1 MKDKRR
7 NLKNAKA
14 ARRKERQKKVR
25 RKRTFVL
32 LTEIFILV
40 ILLGIGYVMAKYDKF
55 QVVKFNNEDIK
66 VNDGVKKEGYTTVA
80 LFGGDSREG
89 ELEAGTHADSMI
101 IVSINNKTKEIRM
114 ASVYRDTLT
123 RQENGELKKANNAYF
138 SGGPKDAINML
149 NRNFD
154 LDIEDYV
161 TVDFKAMVDV
171 IDELGGIEI
180 DVQEVEIQ
188 YINKFLKETSK
199 VAGVQSKQIT
209 HAGPQILDGAQAT
222 TYARIRSTA
231 GGDFKRTERQRLVIQ
246 KIFEKAKK
254 SDMVTINGIID
265 KVFGQVSTSF
275 ELSELISLA
284 SGAMDYKL
292 GDSIGF
298 PKEKIAEKVDGLG
311 SVVIPLGLEENV
323 QELHEFLYPDE
334 EYKGASDMVK
344 EIGLDIAN
352 RTGRTREDYQKTE
365 KTE

>member
-1 MKDKRR
+1 MNDKRQ

-14 ARRKERQKKVR
+14 AKRRERKKKMR

-32 LTEIFILV
+32 LTEIFILA
-40 ILLGIGYVMAKYDKF
+40 ILLGVGYVMAKYDKF
-55 QVVKFNNEDIK
+55 QVVKFNDGDIK
-66 VNDGVKKEGYTTVA
+66 VNDGIKKEGYTTIA

-89 ELEAGTHADSMI
+89 ELEAGTHADTI
-101 IVSINNKTKEIRM
+101 IIASINNKTKEIKM

-123 RQENGELKKANNAYF
+123 RQADGGLKKANNAYF
-138 SGGPKDAINML
+138 VGGPKDAINLL

-171 IDELGGIEI
+171 IDALGGIEI
-180 DVQEVEIQ
+180 DVQEVEVQ

-199 VAGVQSKQIT
+199 VAGVKSKQVT
-209 HAGPQILDGAQAT
+209 QAGPQILDGAQAT

-231 GGDFKRTERQRLVIQ
+231 GGDFKRTERQRLVLQ

-275 ELSELISLA
+275 ELSEILTLA

-292 GDSIGF
+292 GDTMGF
-298 PKEKIAEKVDGLG
+298 PKENIAEKVQGLG

-323 QELHEFLYPDE
+323 QELHKFLYPDE
-334 EYKGASDMVK
+334 EYQGASDIVK
-344 EIGLDIAN
+344 EISMDIAN
-352 RTGRTREDYQKTE
+352 RTGRTRADYQGKE
-365 KTE
+365 